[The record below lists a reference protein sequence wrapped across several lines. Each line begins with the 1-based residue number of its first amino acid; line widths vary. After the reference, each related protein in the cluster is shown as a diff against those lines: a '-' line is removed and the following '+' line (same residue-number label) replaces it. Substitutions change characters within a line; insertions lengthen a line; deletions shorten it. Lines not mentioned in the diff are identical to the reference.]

1 MLDHEDNVEY
11 NGHDTEHPLDN
22 VEAVAIEG
30 GFSVTDGLDDVLQD
44 GETSACEIQHNVCD

>member
-1 MLDHEDNVEY
+1 MLDHEDNVED

-44 GETSACEIQHNVCD
+44 GETSACEI